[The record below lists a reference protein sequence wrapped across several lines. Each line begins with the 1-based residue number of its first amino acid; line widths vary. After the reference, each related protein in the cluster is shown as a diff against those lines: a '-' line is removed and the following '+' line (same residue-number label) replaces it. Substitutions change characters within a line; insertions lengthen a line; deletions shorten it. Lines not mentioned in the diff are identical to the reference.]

1 MSIWRDIEIFK
12 ITKKREEGE
21 SPLHINNTRAMAT
34 IKKHIYIYEYEKP
47 YFKKYSAN
55 KFLAWNIASQSIEKV
70 EYRKSDNL
78 IFIYPDKNQQDAP
91 TDRPF
96 EADLVVLEEKRVAFL
111 TNIRVQTPATTE
123 LQIHID
129 TNVFPNVEFVSVR
142 EMYKDYDN
150 NIRVHPSTRYEF
162 LRLMSVDE
170 STISDKLKEFSR
182 EYLIE
187 MYDKLKDTEEKVY
200 LPLED
205 DILNQSKSA
214 YKPIVYAPGTS
225 GRSIIIEANF
235 YLRSFRASRYTQ
247 HALNS
252 SIVFSNIDENTA
264 PRVLTYNRY
273 EIPKENR
280 LCPTNETE
288 LSREIIVTE
297 ETKMLPKQTF
307 DEYLESVEAF
317 DSLPKSSR
325 SGWGGKDDL
334 GSFSPAAP
342 SRDFNRRT
350 AIRREYSTRYHAS
363 DVSKPVPT
371 LARTETEVIFT
382 KYEYLDNPD
391 NYIVIKRTAKKGV
404 LRYDLEVYE
413 NHLDRSTLLEY
424 VKKNMR

>member
-1 MSIWRDIEIFK
+1 
-12 ITKKREEGE
+12 
-21 SPLHINNTRAMAT
+21 MAT

-55 KFLAWNIASQSIEKV
+55 KFLAWNITSQSIEKV

-78 IFIYPDKNQQDAP
+78 IFIYPDKNQQNAP
-91 TDRPF
+91 LDKPI

-111 TNIRVQTPATTE
+111 TNISVQTPATE
-123 LQIHID
+123 LQMHID
-129 TNVFPNVEFVSVR
+129 ANVFPNAEFVSVR

-150 NIRVHPSTRYEF
+150 NIRVQPSIRHEFSRLLSVYESAIPDS
-162 LRLMSVDE
+162 MKD
-170 STISDKLKEFSR
+170 FSR
-182 EYLIE
+182 EYLAE

-214 YKPIVYAPGTS
+214 YKTIVYAPGTS
-225 GRSIIIEANF
+225 GRSIIIEADF

-247 HALNS
+247 HNLNS

-264 PRVLTYNRY
+264 SRVLTYSRY
-273 EIPKENR
+273 EIPKEKH

-288 LSREIIVTE
+288 LSRDVVVTE
-297 ETKMLPKQTF
+297 ETQMLPKQTF

-371 LARTETEVIFT
+371 LVRTETEVIFT

>member
-1 MSIWRDIEIFK
+1 
-12 ITKKREEGE
+12 
-21 SPLHINNTRAMAT
+21 MAT
-34 IKKHIYIYEYEKP
+34 IKKHIQIYEYEKP
-47 YFKKYSAN
+47 YFERYSSR

-70 EYRKSDNL
+70 EYRRYEHL
-78 IFIYPDKNQQDAP
+78 IFIYPDKNQQNAP
-91 TDRPF
+91 LDKPI

-111 TNIRVQTPATTE
+111 TNIRVQTPAAE
-123 LQIHID
+123 LQKHID

-150 NIRVHPSTRYEF
+150 SIRVHPSTRYEF
-162 LRLMSVDE
+162 SRLLSVDE
-170 STISDKLKEFSR
+170 SVISDKLKEFSR

-187 MYDKLKDTEEKVY
+187 MYNKLKDTEEKVY

-273 EIPKENR
+273 EMPKENR

-307 DEYLESVEAF
+307 DEYLESVGAF
-317 DSLPKSSR
+317 DSLPNSNR
-325 SGWGGKDDL
+325 RGWGGRDDL

-350 AIRREYSTRYHAS
+350 AIRREYSSRYHAS

-371 LARTETEVIFT
+371 IVRTETEVILT

-391 NYIVIKRTAKKGV
+391 NYIVIKRSAKKGV
-404 LRYDLEVYE
+404 LCYDLEVYE
-413 NHLDRSTLLEY
+413 NHLERSTLLEY